1 MPTIQLHHKLATY
14 FAKKNQFLG
23 GFVYL
28 ITLPLALPF
37 VFAIDIIWLTGLELT
52 DTNGEGGT
60 D

>member
-28 ITLPLALPF
+28 ITMPLALPF
-37 VFAIDIIWLTGLELT
+37 VFTIDVIRLMGLGLK
-52 DTNGEGGT
+52 DTNGEGE
-60 D
+60 